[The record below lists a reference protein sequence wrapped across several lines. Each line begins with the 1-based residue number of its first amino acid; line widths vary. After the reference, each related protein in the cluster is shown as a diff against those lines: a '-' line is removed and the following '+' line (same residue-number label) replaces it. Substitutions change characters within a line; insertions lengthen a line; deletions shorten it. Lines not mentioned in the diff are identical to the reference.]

1 MQKLLRRFRVGTR
14 LWAILGI
21 GFIGFVLLGSY
32 SLATAFGLV
41 LDERE
46 QGAAYVVES
55 AVTVAERYAERAEAG
70 ELTEAEARDRAA
82 DAIRHMR
89 YNEYGDGSR
98 EYVWIMDR
106 GPEMVMHPVS
116 PELEGQNLHDL
127 QDDQGQYFIREALD
141 VVEADGAGFVE
152 YLWPMPGEDR
162 DEPVAKSTYF
172 EVYEPWDWVVAS
184 GVYLERGRADL
195 AGFAMNFAGPVVAVL
210 AVVVGFV
217 FLVIRSIVAPL
228 TATSREIQAMTGN
241 PVDLTREIRLDGQDE
256 VTEVAQSVNALT
268 QTSRKALRAAS
279 EARDDL
285 QHSAQTLSA
294 VTEQATRGIERQRS
308 ESEEL
313 ATAMNEMVSTVQEVA
328 RNTNSA
334 ADSAREAEEATSNGR
349 RVVEQTVEAI
359 QDLAHELERTQQS
372 VETLSGESEEIRS
385 IVAAINEITEQT
397 NLLALNAAIEAARA
411 GESGRGFAVVADEV
425 RKLSGRTQES
435 TQQIQEIAERF
446 QRGSQEAV
454 ERMSASS
461 EKAGNTV
468 QSSSQAGDSLNAITQ
483 AVSTISD
490 LNTQIASAAE
500 QQASTAEEINRNV
513 VNIRDV
519 ANETHGGVQQIAEAA
534 ERQRQ
539 LVERLQEELGRIRYD

>member
-162 DEPVAKSTYF
+162 DEPVVKSTYF

-217 FLVIRSIVAPL
+217 FLVIRSIVTPL